1 MRAPPRAPGPVTAP
15 ARSESES
22 DSESDSESESESAE
36 SVSGQLPEGPRPGAP
51 FGTSARD
58 EGKEPPRRLA
68 AVLLPILGSAT
79 YVL

>member
-1 MRAPPRAPGPVTAP
+1 MRAAAPGPVRVRVRLGLA
-15 ARSESES
+15 
-22 DSESDSESESESAE
+22 ESDSESESESAE
-36 SVSGQLPEGPRPGAP
+36 SVSGQLPEGPQPGAP
-51 FGTSARD
+51 FGTSAHD